1 MSYQK
6 STRPLVLLT
15 GASSGIGRATVNKLA
30 SQGWDFFLVD
40 RDADG
45 LTKTKA
51 SAEALGAEVKV
62 QVLDLNDPSNVL
74 ATMAPILQALE
85 VDGLVNDAGLGFA
98 KTAANTTL
106 EEWDTT
112 FNVNITA
119 QFIFCKIL
127 LPQMIERGA
136 GLIVNVASAGAL
148 VGLKN
153 RVAYCAS
160 KAAVVGLTRCIA
172 ADHAGQG
179 IRINAIAPG
188 TVGSEWIEK
197 IISGVEDPVAT
208 RKMMAARQLDGKMG
222 TPDEVAN
229 GIAFLMSPEARF
241 VNGSVFVMDAGLTAV

>member
-98 KTAANTTL
+98 KTTANTTL